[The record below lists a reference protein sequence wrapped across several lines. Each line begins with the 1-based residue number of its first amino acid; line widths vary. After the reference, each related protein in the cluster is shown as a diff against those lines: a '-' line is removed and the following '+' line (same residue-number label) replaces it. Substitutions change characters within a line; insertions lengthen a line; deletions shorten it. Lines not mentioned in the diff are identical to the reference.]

1 MDECVDV
8 WYSGLLNRIQING
21 QLSDCGSI
29 LEHKPRST
37 NNMETYP
44 PERANINL
52 PGDLKH
58 VVDLIAEKE
67 HRTRSVVIE
76 RALRVYVKSNKRMHG
91 DNAFIE
97 ETLNAEG

>member
-1 MDECVDV
+1 
-8 WYSGLLNRIQING
+8 
-21 QLSDCGSI
+21 
-29 LEHKPRST
+29 
-37 NNMETYP
+37 METYL

-67 HRTRSVVIE
+67 QRTRSVVVE
-76 RALRVYVKSNKRMHG
+76 RALRAYVKANKRMHG